1 MSVTWDADLLGRV
14 RERAAAGRSMR
25 QAAADLHVP
34 LTSLSG
40 NASDHKIK
48 FNGSRFIPPSDR
60 PMAGA
65 RQELAHQI
73 RLALSEAALAPLYQ
87 GWPGLILQPVVRF
100 AGEPAQRLSDGSR
113 EP

>member
-1 MSVTWDADLLGRV
+1 MGVRWNEDLLSQV

-34 LTSLSG
+34 LTSLAR

-48 FNGSRFIPPSDR
+48 FHGRHFIPPADR

-65 RQELAHQI
+65 RQELGHQI
-73 RLALSEAALAPLYQ
+73 RLALAAAAVVPLYRGWSDGSGVWRRDVEAALV
-87 GWPGLILQPVVRF
+87 PV
-100 AGEPAQRLSDGSR
+100 ADWLP
-113 EP
+113 

>member
-25 QAAADLHVP
+25 QAAADLRVP
-34 LTSLSG
+34 LTSLAG
-40 NASDHKIK
+40 NASDYKIK
-48 FNGSRFIPPSDR
+48 FHGSRSIPPSDR

-73 RLALSEAALAPLYQ
+73 RLALSEA
-87 GWPGLILQPVVRF
+87 
-100 AGEPAQRLSDGSR
+100 LSRVGPDEAASR
-113 EP
+113 S